1 MHTPIST
8 LAPIFTRTPIAY
20 GRIQTL
26 LIALSLAF
34 ASSILQAQ
42 LVPDRLYFGVG
53 QRVVIHVQAPDDFLG
68 ELTITLHE
76 PRTGAVLQ
84 SAPAARGR
92 VDLTSLFPMIWA
104 EKSDQVVLAQLYLD
118 ADALGS
124 PLVIQPMVSPN
135 VATRVDPATLKVSE
149 DPSAVV
155 MFDDDRRASEFA
167 KGQIDSPEREDV
179 VFSGLRVYVEQEV
192 VMETSVG
199 EIVFRL
205 RPDAAPNTAYN
216 FMHLVQGGFYTNI
229 IFHRVVAKLADGR
242 PFVIQVGDPS
252 GTGSGGPG
260 YMIDLEQSTLPHDFG
275 VLSMARAAD
284 PNTNGSQV
292 FVCLSREGT
301 SFLDGRYTAFAQAV
315 SGAQVIDTIASVPV
329 DANDRPLDPPMIL
342 EAFTRDAPSI
352 PDRPEPISARDRPA
366 EPTEQRPDR

>member
-1 MHTPIST
+1 MPI
-8 LAPIFTRTPIAY
+8 PIAALY
-20 GRIQTL
+20 ARVL
-26 LIALSLAF
+26 LITFVLVATSTTLF
-34 ASSILQAQ
+34 AQ
-42 LVPDRLYFGVG
+42 LSPDRLYFGVG
-53 QRVVIHVQAPDDFLG
+53 QRVVIHVEAPDDFLG
-68 ELTITLHE
+68 ELTIKLHD
-76 PRTGAVLQ
+76 PRTLTVLH

-104 EKSDQVVLAQLYLD
+104 EKSDRVVLAQLYLD
-118 ADALGS
+118 SDALGS

-135 VATRVDPATLKVSE
+135 VATRVDPATMKLSE
-149 DPSAVV
+149 AREATVI
-155 MFDDDRRASEFA
+155 FDDDRRASQFA
-167 KGQIDSPEREDV
+167 KGEIDSPEREDV

-192 VMETSVG
+192 VFETSAG

-216 FMHLVQGGFYTNI
+216 FMHLAQGGFYTNI
-229 IFHRVVAKLADGR
+229 IFHRIVAKLDDGR

-260 YMIDLEQSTLPHDFG
+260 YMIDLEKSTLPHDFG

-292 FVCLSREGT
+292 FICLSKAGT

-315 SGAQVIDTIASVPV
+315 SGAQVIRTIASAPV

-342 EAFTRDAPSI
+342 EAFTRNAPPI
-352 PDRPEPISARDRPA
+352 PDRPGPISERDLPA
-366 EPTEQRPDR
+366 KPTEQLPDR